1 MSVEIPTM
9 PVPPQQTLHLL
20 AARMGANLPASYV
33 DFVSR
38 HDGATPESNSF
49 EVGAANASNVRR
61 FISVADAPSI
71 LEKVDGFPSGMIPVA
86 EDDCGNL
93 VYIDPANGGVF
104 FWDHEID
111 GPDLRVAS
119 NLPAFLSQ
127 LTPFDPSKVQLA
139 PGQVL
144 HAWVDAD
151 FKPEF

>member
-9 PVPPQQTLHLL
+9 PAPKQDDLRQLALRVGTDLPQ
-20 AARMGANLPASYV
+20 AYI

-49 EVGAANASNVRR
+49 EVGADNASGVRQ
-61 FISVADAPSI
+61 FISVTEAPSV
-71 LEKVDGFPSGMIPVA
+71 LTDVEGFPAGMVPVA
-86 EDDCGNL
+86 DDDCGNFI
-93 VYIDPANGGVF
+93 YIDPADGGVF

-119 NLPAFLSQ
+119 DLPTFLGQ
-127 LTPFDPSKVQLA
+127 LAPFDASKVKLA
-139 PGQVL
+139 PGQVRRV
-144 HAWVDAD
+144 WVNPN